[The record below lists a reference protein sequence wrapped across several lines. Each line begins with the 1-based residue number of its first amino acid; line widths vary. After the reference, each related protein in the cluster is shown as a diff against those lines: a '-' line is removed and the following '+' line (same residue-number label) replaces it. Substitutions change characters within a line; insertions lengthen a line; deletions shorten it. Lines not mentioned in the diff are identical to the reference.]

1 MSTHMTDRIEAVVFR
16 AADTHHRFG
25 DDVYLL
31 CELGGDSNCFDHS
44 GRRARDWSAT
54 VAGCEWEVIQN
65 VCRVASDCAGGMLR
79 LTGRGN
85 TKPEAYIRAYRKA
98 MANAAEGFAGA
109 GQRGLIITPRIRY
122 AVGETTNGQKYQ
134 YDQLCK
140 LRTPKDET
148 ASGHAYKVFSIDTS
162 KPEDI
167 QLWAEHLRNP
177 AWHSAEVYGS
187 TR

>member
-1 MSTHMTDRIEAVVFR
+1 MSTHMTDRIEAVRFR

-54 VAGCEWEVIQN
+54 IAGCEW
-65 VCRVASDCAGGMLR
+65 RVVQEACKWAADCAGGMLR
-79 LTGRGN
+79 LTGRGD

-122 AVGETTNGQKYQ
+122 AVEETTNGEKYE
-134 YDQLCK
+134 YTELCK
-140 LRTPKDET
+140 CRTPEDVT
-148 ASGHAYKVFSIDTS
+148 IYGHAFKVFSIDAS
-162 KPEDI
+162 KPEDL
-167 QLWAEHLRNP
+167 QLWAERLRTP
-177 AWHSAEVYGS
+177 AWNSAEVYGS